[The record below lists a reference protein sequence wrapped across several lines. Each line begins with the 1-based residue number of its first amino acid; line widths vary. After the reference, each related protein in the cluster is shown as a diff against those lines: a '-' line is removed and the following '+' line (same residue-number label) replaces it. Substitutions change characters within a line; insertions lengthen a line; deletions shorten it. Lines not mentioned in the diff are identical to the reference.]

1 MKITEWSY
9 GTQKNLGNYDTQ
21 INYRVVVLET
31 NKHKCIR
38 IECKE
43 ERIRSVGK
51 LKLNPHEKVYQEQ

>member
-1 MKITEWSY
+1 MIHKFF
-9 GTQKNLGNYDTQ
+9 LRNYDTQ
-21 INYRVVVLET
+21 ISYRAVVLET